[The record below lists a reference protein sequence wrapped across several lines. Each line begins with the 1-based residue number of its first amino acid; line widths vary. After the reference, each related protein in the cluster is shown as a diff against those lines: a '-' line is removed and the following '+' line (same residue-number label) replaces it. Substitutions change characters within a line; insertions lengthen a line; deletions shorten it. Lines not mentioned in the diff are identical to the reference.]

1 MNIIEEK
8 IINDIFTKVI
18 TKGEYPNFGSPEC
31 KCNKCMFH
39 NVACFP
45 TNKNAVGCFHGWKKE
60 EDEKW
65 NDFNKTLDKIEKI
78 RGDFV

>member
-18 TKGEYPNFGSPEC
+18 TKGEYPEFGSPEVLC
-31 KCNKCMFH
+31 SKCMFH

-60 EDEKW
+60 EKS
-65 NDFNKTLDKIEKI
+65 K
-78 RGDFV
+78 